1 MSQFLWTF
9 AYTLLRTTK
18 GPTMKPTRTPD
29 PAPNANAN
37 ATPPQPPAH
46 RPSTGAALH
55 ALAHE
60 LVLIVLAVIVLGRLG
75 AALHDATVLLSLG
88 TYWHVDMGM
97 LLHSLVHGAVALG
110 VRALQLVLRLVL
122 AAVQAG
128 Q

>member
-1 MSQFLWTF
+1 
-9 AYTLLRTTK
+9 
-18 GPTMKPTRTPD
+18 MKPTRTPN
-29 PAPNANAN
+29 PAPK
-37 ATPPQPPAH
+37 ATTLQPPAH
-46 RPSTGAALH
+46 RPSAGAALH

-60 LVLIVLAVIVLGRLG
+60 LALILLAVIVLGRLG

-110 VRALQLVLRLVL
+110 VRALQLTLRLAFAGL
-122 AAVQAG
+122 RAG